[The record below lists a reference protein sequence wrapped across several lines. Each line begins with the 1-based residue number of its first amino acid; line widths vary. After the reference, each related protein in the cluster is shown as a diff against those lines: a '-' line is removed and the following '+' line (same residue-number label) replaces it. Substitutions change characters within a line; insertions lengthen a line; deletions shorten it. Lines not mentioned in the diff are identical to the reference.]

1 MDTFCYIII
10 GKNFLNRFRESSFFL
25 ETLLYSLLASQA
37 HNYELL
43 NVYGLSHIKLLT
55 FCSFLVKIFSQQQH
69 STVLSLDAD
78 NELLNHKYLVIG
90 KKTLKV

>member
-43 NVYGLSHIKLLT
+43 NVYRLSHIKLLT
-55 FCSFLVKIFSQQQH
+55 FCSFLVKIFSQQH

-90 KKTLKV
+90 KKL